1 VKPEPGSVSATK
13 QVTIQL
19 PRDFYE
25 AAERRANSQGLDMQE
40 VMARALEAFLGIRKR
55 PRFAYQGPSGSEHLI
70 TKR

>member
-1 VKPEPGSVSATK
+1 VKPEPGSISAIK

-40 VMARALEAFLGIRKR
+40 VMARALEAFLGIRRNR
-55 PRFAYQGPSGSEHLI
+55 PSRAPSFRI
-70 TKR
+70 PRPKQ